1 METTGGTWI
10 MEKRRNL
17 IMAALAVMISL
28 MLTACVWRTETVSAK
43 MEKTQEH
50 MAEEVLRFHVLA
62 NSDSKEDQN
71 LKMKVKDAVVSWLE
85 EEMDTGSLDGT
96 KAFIRSHLSQIEA
109 LAEETIQ
116 KEGYSYPVRAS
127 LEWTVF
133 PEKTYG
139 DITFPA
145 GTYEALR
152 IQIGEAKGHNWWCV
166 LYPSLCFIDSV
177 HAVVPEK
184 GKKQLEHVL
193 TEEEY
198 EMVTATSKFKIK
210 WFFFGS

>member
-1 METTGGTWI
+1 

-43 MEKTQEH
+43 VEKTQEH

-71 LKMKVKDAVVSWLE
+71 LKMKVKDTVVSWME
-85 EEMDTGSLDGT
+85 EEMDTESLAQT
-96 KAFIRSHLSQIEA
+96 KAFIRSHLPQIEA

-152 IQIGEAKGHNWWCV
+152 IQIGEAKGHSWWCV

>member
-1 METTGGTWI
+1 

-43 MEKTQEH
+43 VEKTQEH
-50 MAEEVLRFHVLA
+50 MAVEVLRFHVLA

-71 LKMKVKDAVVSWLE
+71 LKMKVKDTVVSWME
-85 EEMDTGSLDGT
+85 EEMDTESLAQT
-96 KAFIRSHLSQIEA
+96 KAFIRSHLPQIEA

-127 LEWTVF
+127 IEWTVF

>member
-43 MEKTQEH
+43 VEKTQEH

-71 LKMKVKDAVVSWLE
+71 LKMKVKDTVVSWME
-85 EEMDTGSLDGT
+85 EEMDTESLAQT
-96 KAFIRSHLSQIEA
+96 KAFIRSHLPQIEA

-152 IQIGEAKGHNWWCV
+152 IQIGEAKGPNWWCV

>member
-1 METTGGTWI
+1 

-43 MEKTQEH
+43 VEKTQEH

-71 LKMKVKDAVVSWLE
+71 LKMKVKDKVVSWME
-85 EEMDTGSLDGT
+85 EEMDTESLAQT
-96 KAFIRSHLSQIEA
+96 KAFIRSHLPQIEA

-127 LEWTVF
+127 LEWTDF

-152 IQIGEAKGHNWWCV
+152 IQIGEAQGHNWWCV

-177 HAVVPEK
+177 HAVIPEK